1 MVTSTSNRIVADHI
15 TRNMVLIA
23 AVAAT
28 LHCALLG
35 LRPYPGDFLM
45 KSAMCILLASAAWR
59 ERYRL
64 YAVALLF
71 SATGDVLLAGNGER
85 WFIPGL
91 ASFLVTHLLYAV
103 IFVRDPRLPRI
114 GLRGGRRIA
123 AVVIPAFALGY
134 AAFLFPRLGALAV
147 PVVLYMGAIVAMA
160 VLSLRIAPV
169 VVPVGAVLFMVSDS
183 LLAFDKF
190 VAGSAWFGPPI
201 WITYAAAQLLIAYGL
216 LVTTQAPISEKP

>member
-1 MVTSTSNRIVADHI
+1 LPHI
-15 TRNMVLIA
+15 
-23 AVAAT
+23 
-28 LHCALLG
+28 
-35 LRPYPGDFLM
+35 D
-45 KSAMCILLASAAWR
+45 
-59 ERYRL
+59 
-64 YAVALLF
+64 
-71 SATGDVLLAGNGER
+71 
-85 WFIPGL
+85 
-91 ASFLVTHLLYAV
+91 
-103 IFVRDPRLPRI
+103 
-114 GLRGGRRIA
+114 LRGGRRIA
-123 AVVIPAFALGY
+123 AVIIPAFALGY

-216 LVTTQAPISEKP
+216 LVTTQAQVSEKP